1 MREDIELTRVLGA
14 IYNAALDPELWTDAL
29 AGVAAFVGGPV
40 GALGAED
47 EVGKLQVGKLID
59 LDDRAGVDLQYRQRH
74 AKARGKRGSLAA
86 VPPLDAG
93 DVATLAAVMPRDD
106 DCSAPLHR
114 EGARPRSRGDVVGTV
129 PEKPEPRCTSLGVVR
144 SEANDI
150 ADNDVADNDIA
161 NNDVANNDIA
171 NNDLGDD
178 GPAEHEMRRR
188 VALIAPHMRRA
199 ILIGEAIDQKA
210 REATIFAGILDS
222 LRAGLFL
229 IDPNGQIVHANAAG
243 RGILAANDVLRSI
256 GGRLVARDAAF
267 NRALRDIFAGRCEA
281 AIGGHGLALPLT
293 ARDGE
298 CHVAHILPLGEAAR
312 DLVGVASKVVAA
324 VFVCEA
330 ALEISSCAE
339 VIQRAYQL
347 TPTELRVL
355 LAIVNVGGIPQVAAA
370 LGVAVSTIK
379 THVGRLYDKTGAVRQ
394 ADLVKLVVGF
404 LNPLVA

>member
-1 MREDIELTRVLGA
+1 MREDIELTRVLGL
-14 IYNAALDPELWTDAL
+14 IYNAALDRELWTDAL
-29 AGVAAFVGGPV
+29 AGIAEFVGGPV
-40 GALGAED
+40 GVLGAENQI
-47 EVGKLQVGKLID
+47 GKLSD
-59 LDDRAGVDLQYRQRH
+59 LDDQAGLDFRSGQRH
-74 AKARGKRGSLAA
+74 EKPRGKRASLAA

-93 DVATLAAVMPRDD
+93 DVATLAALMPRDD
-106 DCSAPLHR
+106 DCRAPLHR
-114 EGARPRSRGDVVGTV
+114 EGALPRSSGDVVGPG
-129 PEKPEPRCTSLGVVR
+129 PEKPEPGRTSFGVVR
-144 SEANDI
+144 SEANDL
-150 ADNDVADNDIA
+150 ADNDLADNDLA
-161 NNDVANNDIA
+161 D
-171 NNDLGDD
+171 NDLAENEL
-178 GPAEHEMRRR
+178 AEHEMRRR

-229 IDPNGQIVHANAAG
+229 IGPNGQIIHANAAG
-243 RGILAANDVLRSI
+243 RGILATNDVLRSI

-267 NRALRDIFAGRCEA
+267 NHALRDIFAGRCEA
-281 AIGGHGLALPLT
+281 AIGSHGLALALT
-293 ARDGE
+293 ARDGA

-312 DLVGVASKVVAA
+312 DLVGVTSKVVAA

-330 ALEISSCAE
+330 ALEISSCAD

-404 LNPLVA
+404 LTPLVA